1 MPPKL
6 QVPNSFTFKY
16 FFGGQVLRR
25 ALTLAKFICCDVF
38 EFNHMGAQRNYVP
51 NPKLQITSLM
61 FPLLF
66 LRMDVPLIP
75 KSERKVEIDDYHKF
89 QEVWALKISWVD
101 VVVNEVGLFP
111 YVRCCVCIDVER
123 KENVLWANLDSI
135 EKYACKI
142 KTSNCKWLMYPKY
155 GHAKNEMTYV

>member
-6 QVPNSFTFKY
+6 QVSNSFTFKY

-25 ALTLAKFICCDVF
+25 ALTLAKFICWDVF

-66 LRMDVPLIP
+66 LRMGVPLIP
-75 KSERKVEIDDYHKF
+75 KSERR
-89 QEVWALKISWVD
+89 LKLMTIISFKRF
-101 VVVNEVGLFP
+101 GL
-111 YVRCCVCIDVER
+111 
-123 KENVLWANLDSI
+123 
-135 EKYACKI
+135 
-142 KTSNCKWLMYPKY
+142 
-155 GHAKNEMTYV
+155 